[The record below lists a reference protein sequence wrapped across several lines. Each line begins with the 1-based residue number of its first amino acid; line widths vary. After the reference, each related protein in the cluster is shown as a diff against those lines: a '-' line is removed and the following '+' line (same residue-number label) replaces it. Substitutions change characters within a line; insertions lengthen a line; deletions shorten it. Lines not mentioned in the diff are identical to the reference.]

1 MTKRTNL
8 LALIIV
14 MGIGVLLTYLLFF
27 RFHIIFIFLLFP
39 LIWIG
44 SILSRLFRPL
54 RNAQNPGGSENGSQ
68 DYRRQANRGQ
78 DGRERSYPEKQKEY
92 FKKDYKVY
100 EEDEEETGNNI

>member
-8 LALIIV
+8 LVLILV
-14 MGIGVLLTYLLFF
+14 LGVGVLLTYLLFF

-54 RNAQNPGGSENGSQ
+54 KNAQSSRGSESM
-68 DYRRQANRGQ
+68 GQ
-78 DGRERSYPEKQKEY
+78 ENRERSYPEKQKEFY
-92 FKKDYKVY
+92 KKDYKVY
-100 EEDEEETGNNI
+100 GEDEEETGNNS

>member
-1 MTKRTNL
+1 MTKRTNI

-14 MGIGVLLTYLLFF
+14 LGIGVLLTYLLFF

-54 RNAQNPGGSENGSQ
+54 RNAQNPGGPES
-68 DYRRQANRGQ
+68 RRQEGWEQTNREQ
-78 DGRERSYPEKQKEY
+78 NGRERFYPKKQKEY
-92 FKKDYKVY
+92 FKKDYEVY
-100 EEDEEETGNNI
+100 EEDEEDT